1 MKFTLNTISE
11 NEDGSANVVLDLDNE
26 AREYLLNYAFI
37 RMLKDAIEE
46 GSLYKV
52 EEGKLDVRADL

>member
-1 MKFTLNTISE
+1 MKFTISKINE

-26 AREYLLNYAFI
+26 AREYLINYAFI
-37 RMLKDAIEE
+37 RMLKDAVAE
-46 GSLYKV
+46 GKLYKV

>member
-1 MKFTLNTISE
+1 MKFTVTTVKE

-37 RMLKDAIEE
+37 HMMKDAIAE
-46 GSLYKV
+46 GQLYQVK
-52 EEGKLDVRADL
+52 D

>member
-1 MKFTLNTISE
+1 MIKFTVTTVKE

-37 RMLKDAIEE
+37 HMLKEAIEE
-46 GSLYKV
+46 GKKYQVK
-52 EEGKLDVRADL
+52 D

>member
-1 MKFTLNTISE
+1 MKFTINTISE

-37 RMLKDAIEE
+37 RMLKDAIAE
-46 GSLYKV
+46 GNLYKV
-52 EEGKLDVRADL
+52 EEETINVRADL

>member
-37 RMLKDAIEE
+37 RMLKDAIAE

>member
-26 AREYLLNYAFI
+26 AREYLINYAVI
-37 RMLKDAIEE
+37 RMFKDAIAE
-46 GSLYKV
+46 GSLYQVK
-52 EEGKLDVRADL
+52 EETINVRADL